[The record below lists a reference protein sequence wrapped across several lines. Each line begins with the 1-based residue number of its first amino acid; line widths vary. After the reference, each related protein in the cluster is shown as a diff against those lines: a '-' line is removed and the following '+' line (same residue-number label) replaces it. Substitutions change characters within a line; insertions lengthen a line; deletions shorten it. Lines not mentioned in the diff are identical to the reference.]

1 MKNDNQ
7 KIKYFVYCR
16 KSTDDKE
23 RQILSLVSQEDA
35 MKDIATRNRLQIIDT
50 LKESKSAKAPDKRP
64 VFAEMIKNIKA
75 GKANGIICWEL
86 SRLARNPDEAG
97 LIMGMLQRGEIK
109 HIKTYG
115 KDYYSDDNAVISSVE
130 FGIANQFSR
139 DLAKNV
145 KRGLRDKA
153 KTGWRP
159 TRAPLGYLNSKTKL
173 KGEQNLFNDSERFDS
188 VKHLWQMILTGNYT
202 VPELLDFTN
211 DKLHLTQPATPQRPE
226 RKLTLNVLYRMFS
239 NTFYYGWYDWKDE
252 NNNLI
257 QIKGN
262 HESIITEDEF
272 WLVQKVLGRKGR
284 PKPTK
289 HKFAFTGLIQC
300 PCGGMVTAEE
310 RFKKQKNGNVHHYIY
325 YHCTR
330 KIKPDC
336 TEKAIE
342 IKDLD
347 KQIDDILGRLN
358 ISERFQDW
366 AVKYLHEI
374 RKTEARSQDESFVA
388 KQKAL
393 NKLVEQQHNLLLKY
407 TLPDNAD
414 GHLISDQDFESLKTR
429 LVKEKSIIETELNT
443 QGKVIDQWVELSERT
458 FNFARYARVWF
469 ARGDVETKRAIFSCL
484 GSNFLLKD
492 QKLALTMRKSFEFI
506 FEGLPQAEQELERLE
521 PVDWGSIKGKSEAF
535 ASEFPVLSGM
545 RESDSRPHLGRVLY
559 YHYTNPAFAR
569 RSELRRA
576 SPLKPR
582 RRECLLSYL
591 ILTDFSTKIK
601 PVPQLRDGFY
611 LNQKFIISTFPC
623 LYNNLAN
630 QFGFFF
636 C

>member
-1 MKNDNQ
+1 MENKPN

-35 MKDIATRNRLQIIDT
+35 TKDIAVRNRLQVFDT
-50 LKESKSAKAPDKRP
+50 LKEAKSAKAPDKRP
-64 VFAEMIKNIKA
+64 VFAKMIKSIKA

-115 KDYYSDDNAVISSVE
+115 KDYYSDDNAVVSFVE

-159 TRAPLGYLNSKTKL
+159 THAPLGYLNSKINL
-173 KGEQNLFNDSERFDS
+173 KGEQNLSNDSERFGS
-188 VKHLWQMILTGNYT
+188 AKQLWQMILTGNYT
-202 VPELLDFTN
+202 VPELLDFAN
-211 DKLHLTQPATPQRPE
+211 DKLKLMQPATPQRPE
-226 RKLTLNVLYRMFS
+226 RKLTLNILYRMFS

-262 HESIITEDEF
+262 HEPMITEDEF

-310 RFKKQKNGNVHHYIY
+310 KFKKQKNGNVHHYTY
-325 YHCTR
+325 YHCT
-330 KIKPDC
+330 KKVNPDC
-336 TEKAIE
+336 TEKAVE
-342 IKDLD
+342 LKELNR
-347 KQIDDILGRLN
+347 QIDDILKRLN

-366 AVKYLHEI
+366 ALKYLHEI
-374 RKTEARSQDESFVA
+374 RETEAKSQDESFVA

-393 NKLVEQQHNLLLKY
+393 SRLVEQQQNLLLKY

-414 GHLISDQDFESLKTR
+414 GHLISDSDYESLKTR
-429 LVKEKSIIETELNT
+429 LAKEKANLELELEA
-443 QGKVIDQWVELSERT
+443 QGKTIEQWVELSERT

-469 ARGDVETKRAIFSCL
+469 VRGDLETKRAIFSCL
-484 GSNFLLKD
+484 GSNFLLED
-492 QKLALTMRKSFEFI
+492 RKLALTIRKPFEFI

-521 PVDWGSIKGKSEAF
+521 PVKMRVNRRDFES
-535 ASEFPVLSGM
+535 LS
-545 RESDSRPHLGRVLY
+545 
-559 YHYTNPAFAR
+559 A
-569 RSELRRA
+569 
-576 SPLKPR
+576 
-582 RRECLLSYL
+582 
-591 ILTDFSTKIK
+591 KIT
-601 PVPQLRDGFY
+601 VWSG
-611 LNQKFIISTFPC
+611 
-623 LYNNLAN
+623 
-630 QFGFFF
+630 
-636 C
+636 

>member
-1 MKNDNQ
+1 MTKNEDN

-23 RQILSLVSQEDA
+23 RQILSLPSQEEA
-35 MKDIATRNRLQIIDT
+35 MKSIAVQSKLNFIDAFR
-50 LKESKSAKAPDKRP
+50 EAKSAKAPDKRP
-64 VFAEMIKNIKA
+64 VFAEMIRSIKI

-145 KRGLRDKA
+145 RRGLRDKA

-159 TRAPLGYLNSKTKL
+159 TRATLGYLNSKINL
-173 KGEQNLFNDSERFDS
+173 KGEQNLSNDSERFGS
-188 VKHLWQMILTGNYT
+188 VKQLWQMMLTGNYT
-202 VPELLDFTN
+202 VPELLDFAN
-211 DKLHLTQPATPQRPE
+211 GKLNLTQPATPQRPE
-226 RKLTLNVLYRMFS
+226 RKLTLNVLYHMFS

-252 NNNLI
+252 NGNSI

-262 HESIITEDEF
+262 HEPMIAEDEF
-272 WLVQKVLGRKGR
+272 WLAQKILGRKGR

-310 RFKKQKNGNVHHYIY
+310 RYKKQKNGNVHHYVY
-325 YHCTR
+325 YHCTK
-330 KIKPDC
+330 KIKPGC
-336 TEKAIE
+336 VEKAIE
-342 IKDLD
+342 IKKLNE
-347 KQIDDILGRLN
+347 QIDGILKRLS

-393 NKLVEQQHNLLLKY
+393 TKLVEQQHNLLLKY

-429 LVKEKSIIETELNT
+429 LFKEKSILEAELSV
-443 QGKVIDQWVELSERT
+443 QGKAIDQWVELSERT
-458 FNFARYARVWF
+458 FNFARYARLWF
-469 ARGDVETKRAIFSCL
+469 TKGDTETKRAIFSCL

-492 QKLALTMRKSFEFI
+492 QKLAITMRKSFNFI
-506 FEGLPQAEQELERLE
+506 FEGLSQAEQELERLE
-521 PVDWGSIKGKSEAF
+521 PVKTPAAIKDFESFSSKI
-535 ASEFPVLSGM
+535 PVMSG
-545 RESDSRPHLGRVLY
+545 
-559 YHYTNPAFAR
+559 
-569 RSELRRA
+569 
-576 SPLKPR
+576 
-582 RRECLLSYL
+582 
-591 ILTDFSTKIK
+591 
-601 PVPQLRDGFY
+601 
-611 LNQKFIISTFPC
+611 
-623 LYNNLAN
+623 
-630 QFGFFF
+630 
-636 C
+636 